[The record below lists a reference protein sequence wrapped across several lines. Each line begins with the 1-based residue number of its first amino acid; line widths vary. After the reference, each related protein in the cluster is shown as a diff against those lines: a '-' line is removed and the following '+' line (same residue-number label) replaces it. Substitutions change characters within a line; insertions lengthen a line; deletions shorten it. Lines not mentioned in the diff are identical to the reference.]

1 MGKNSDSIYDV
12 IVIGAGASGLFYGA
26 CESLAGTPD
35 TCHLRK
41 LILEKTEKA
50 GQKLLMSGNGMCNIT
65 HGGSIKDFVDRYG
78 EHGRAVRS
86 CLYRHNNL
94 ELMKTMEKLDVPV
107 IEREDGKVFPTSMKA
122 KDVLDALLAGVR
134 KGGWEIRYGA
144 EVVGL
149 RSVPEST
156 SSGKCLSVLVLSDGT
171 TLRSRKLV
179 IACGGSSYPST
190 GSDGTFLE
198 VMKRDLGLNVVEPR
212 PALTPV
218 YVQDF
223 NFGGIAGVSFTD
235 VSLKCGTHTTRGP
248 MLITHKGFSG
258 PAVLHISQYVK
269 TGDTLMINFIPQISS
284 DDVLAKIKEDAPGN
298 KTGVGNYIAASFGL
312 PRSFVDLVVE
322 HPERK
327 LCQINS
333 GELARIASMLT
344 SCSFS
349 VSGTGGWNDAMVTA
363 GGVALDQIDMKTM
376 RIKTRDTGEV
386 NALPDIRIIGE
397 TLDVNGDTGGYNL
410 QFAYSSAMAAVE

>member
-1 MGKNSDSIYDV
+1 MDKNSDVIYDV

-26 CESLAGTPD
+26 CDSLAGT
-35 TCHLRK
+35 TGTSHLRK
-41 LILEKTEKA
+41 LILEKTRKA
-50 GQKLLMSGNGMCNIT
+50 GQKLLMSGNGMCNLT

-94 ELMKTMEKLDVPV
+94 ELMKTMEKLGVPV
-107 IEREDGKVFPTSMKA
+107 TEREDGKVFPASMKA

-149 RSVPEST
+149 GSVPEST
-156 SSGKCLSVLVLSDGT
+156 SSGECLSVLNLSDGT

-190 GSDGTFLE
+190 GSDGSFLE
-198 VMKRDLGLNVVEPR
+198 VMKRDLGLNVVEPK

-223 NFGGIAGVSFTD
+223 NLGGIAGVSFAD
-235 VSLKCGTHTTRGP
+235 VTLRCGSHTTGGP

-269 TGDTLMINFIPQISS
+269 TGDALLINFIPQIRT
-284 DDVLAKIKEDAPGN
+284 DDVLAKIKKDASGN
-298 KTGVGNYIAASFGL
+298 KTGIGNYLASSFGL
-312 PRSFVDLVVE
+312 PRSFIDLVID

-333 GELARIASMLT
+333 GELSHIAAVLT
-344 SCSFS
+344 AYPFS

-363 GGVALDQIDMKTM
+363 GGVSLDQIDTKTM
-376 RIKTRDTGEV
+376 RIKAKDTKAAD
-386 NALPDIRIIGE
+386 ALPDIRIIGE